1 MIFKFF
7 EIKKKNLN
15 PFKYFLLYGKNRGL
29 IEETIKKDLEPILS
43 KNKYNYEENEI
54 LNNPENFKENILNKS
69 FFENDKLIIIQRATD
84 KIFKIIEEFVEI
96 EIEDIT
102 IILISD
108 ILDKKSKLRNFF
120 EKNNKTVCIAF
131 YEDTDQ
137 TLNFIVQNFL
147 KKNKINFSQEN
158 INILIERAKGD
169 RINLNNELS
178 KIEYFC
184 KNKSK
189 IEVNDIIKLTNL
201 SENYSASELVENS
214 LAQNKRKTLN
224 ILNENNFSN
233 DDCIL
238 ILRIY
243 LNKLKRLLKIQSDLK
258 HIKSIDQVITNFKPP
273 IFWKDK
279 DLVKKQV
286 KIWGGRNLNDLISNT
301 NNLELQIKENP
312 SISILL
318 LTNFIIEKTL
328 KPSS

>member
-29 IEETIKKDLEPILS
+29 IEETIKKDLDPILS

-158 INILIERAKGD
+158 INLLIERAKGD

-286 KIWGGRNLNDLISNT
+286 KIWGDRNLNDLISNT

>member
-286 KIWGGRNLNDLISNT
+286 KIWGDRNLNDLISNT

>member
-158 INILIERAKGD
+158 INLLIERAKGD

-286 KIWGGRNLNDLISNT
+286 KIWGDRNLNDLISNT

>member
-258 HIKSIDQVITNFKPP
+258 HIKNIDQVITNFKPP

-286 KIWGGRNLNDLISNT
+286 KIWGDRNLNDLISNT